1 MWGKTFS
8 PKKRFQRPTDWKCKV
23 VGAYPW
29 TLRRYALLQY
39 DKSIASSTYRHIVT
53 TSIRPQLRSTF
64 GVLDCDDFW
73 QRREEQYFMYV
84 TSRICQTFGKS
95 TQSRTPNACIF
106 SPLGAYPT
114 PLFPKL
120 WVRGV
125 GKKIRMLSEQCKCK
139 YIVVDWLS
147 SSVWWSLIVQVCVSV
162 WLY

>member
-1 MWGKTFS
+1 MIMWGKTFS
-8 PKKRFQRPTDWKCKV
+8 PKKRVWRPTDWKCKV
-23 VGAYPW
+23 VGAYTW

-39 DKSIASSTYRHIVT
+39 DKSIASSTYRRIVT

-95 TQSRTPNACIF
+95 AQSRTPNAYLF
-106 SPLGAYPT
+106 SPLGACPI

-120 WVRGV
+120 WVKWER
-125 GKKIRMLSEQCKCK
+125 K
-139 YIVVDWLS
+139 YKQAIS
-147 SSVWWSLIVQVCVSV
+147 NLILTRVTTSTD
-162 WLY
+162 